1 MASHLDRVLP
11 AAAQDGVLQNVRQ
24 SRVVRRGG
32 PPHTPEYCVEGPPP
46 VPPHPNGMGAND
58 GMSGFCSIPIH
69 WAPVSIHLT
78 IHRSIWG

>member
-46 VPPHPNGMGAND
+46 VPPHPNGMGSKRWD
-58 GMSGFCSIPIH
+58 EWILQHSHSLGTC
-69 WAPVSIHLT
+69 
-78 IHRSIWG
+78 